1 MEALREKVHTVSA
14 LTAPQGFTGR
24 FYTDHRTRSVYAEG
38 AGPYRIVPAAVAL
51 PEGLDD
57 VVALVSTARDRGWV
71 LIPRGAGSGIPGN
84 NVGAGVV
91 VDLRRLRR
99 PLTVSESDWHAA
111 VGAAVTW
118 RQLDDAAAAA
128 GLRLPP
134 DPSSSAFCT
143 IGGMVATNAAGSR
156 SVRHGPIRAWVRAI
170 ELVTGH
176 GAPIRIRAT
185 DSSVPEFL
193 TAVGSEIRAAAE
205 LIRARFPR
213 TRKNTAGYALDAYL
227 QSGCATDLVVGS
239 EGTFGVITEVEL
251 RLAPRPAAV
260 AGLLVALPD
269 VSALTGAVHTLLP
282 LRPAALELLDRS
294 FLRIAEYASDLPIRD
309 WAGVLMIDFEGTRDD
324 VDQAVHLAR
333 EAVGPF
339 AAHVRTALD
348 PAEHADLWKLR
359 HAASPVLARLPDTR
373 RSLQIVEDG
382 CVPVARLS
390 EYLTGV
396 HQAADDVGIEIVAFG
411 HAGDGHLHVNAL
423 VDTTDPDCTDKLES
437 LLEQTTALVIEC
449 GGTPSGEHGDGRLRA
464 PAVERL
470 YGSEILALF
479 GRLKSAFDPA
489 GVFNPGVIV
498 TEQGGSPLEGLK
510 VGPRAAVIPGD
521 VAAALRQV
529 EQTGGWGLSP
539 LELLDHP
546 EPC

>member
-1 MEALREKVHTVSA
+1 VSA
-14 LTAPQGFTGR
+14 SAAPRGFAGR

-51 PEGLDD
+51 PDDLDD
-57 VVALVSTARDRGWV
+57 VVALVRTAVDRGWV

-91 VDLRRLRR
+91 VDVRRLRR
-99 PLTVSESDWHAA
+99 PLTVSKSDRYAT

-118 RQLDDAAAAA
+118 RQLDDAAATV

-143 IGGMVATNAAGSR
+143 IGGMIATNAAGSR

-170 ELVTGH
+170 ELVTGQ
-176 GAPIRIRAT
+176 GVPIRIGAT
-185 DSSVPEFL
+185 DPSVPEFL
-193 TAVGSEIRAAAE
+193 TTVDSEIRAAAE
-205 LIRARFPR
+205 LVRARFPR

-239 EGTFGVITEVEL
+239 EGTLGIITEIEL
-251 RLAPRPAAV
+251 HLARRPAAV

-269 VSALTGAVHTLLP
+269 VSTLTDAVHTLLP

-294 FLRIAEYASDLPIRD
+294 FLRIAEYTSDLPIQD
-309 WAGVLMIDFEGTRDD
+309 WAGVLMIDFEGTRDE
-324 VDQAVHLAR
+324 VDHAVHLAR
-333 EAVGPF
+333 EDVRPF

-348 PAEHADLWKLR
+348 PGEHADLWQLR

-373 RSLQIVEDG
+373 RSLQIIEDG

-396 HQAADDVGIEIVAFG
+396 HQVADDIGVEIVAFG

-423 VDTTDPDCTDKLES
+423 IDTTDPSCTDKLES

-464 PAVERL
+464 QAVERL
-470 YGSEILALF
+470 YGTDLLALF

-489 GVFNPGVIV
+489 GVLNPGVIV
-498 TEQGGSPLEGLK
+498 TQQGGSPLEGLK
-510 VGPRAAVIPGD
+510 VGPRAALIPRD
-521 VAAALRQV
+521 VAAGLRQI
-529 EQTGGWGLSP
+529 ERTGGWGHSP
-539 LELLDHP
+539 LELLRDP
-546 EPC
+546 KPR

>member
-1 MEALREKVHTVSA
+1 MGALREPADTVSA
-14 LTAPQGFTGR
+14 PAAPQGFAGR
-24 FYTDHRTRSVYAEG
+24 FYTDHRTRSVYAEA

-51 PEGLDD
+51 PEHLDD
-57 VVALVSTARDRGWV
+57 VVALVRAAADGGWA
-71 LIPRGAGSGIPGN
+71 LIPRGAGSGIPGS

-91 VDLRRLRR
+91 VDIRRLRH
-99 PLTVSESDWHAA
+99 PLTVSEPDRRAA

-118 RQLDDAAAAA
+118 RQLDDAAATV

-134 DPSSSAFCT
+134 DPSSFAFCT
-143 IGGMVATNAAGSR
+143 LGGMVATNAAGSR
-156 SVRHGPIRAWVRAI
+156 SVRHGSIRPWVRAI

-176 GAPIRIRAT
+176 GVPIRISAT

-193 TAVGSEIRAAAE
+193 STIDSEIQAAAG

-213 TRKNTAGYALDAYL
+213 TRKNTAGYALDSYL
-227 QSGCATDLVVGS
+227 QSGCATDLVIGS
-239 EGTFGVITEVEL
+239 EGTLGVITEIEL

-260 AGLLVALPD
+260 AGLLVALPE
-269 VSALTGAVHTLLP
+269 VSALTDAVRTLLP

-294 FLRIAEYASDLPIRD
+294 FLRIVEYASDLPIKD
-309 WAGVLMIDFEGTRDD
+309 WAGVLLIDFEGTRDEVDHAVQRARKD
-324 VDQAVHLAR
+324 VR
-333 EAVGPF
+333 SF

-348 PAEHADLWKLR
+348 PHEHADLWKLR
-359 HAASPVLARLPDTR
+359 HAASPVLARLPTTR

-390 EYLTGV
+390 DYLAGV
-396 HQAADDVGIEIVAFG
+396 HQAAEAVGVEVVAFG

-423 VDTTDPDCTDKLES
+423 IDTTDPDCVNRLEA
-437 LLEQTTALVIEC
+437 LLEQTTALVIAC

-470 YGSEILALF
+470 YGPELLALF

-498 TEQGGSPLEGLK
+498 AQHGGSPLDGLK
-510 VGPRAAVIPGD
+510 VGPHVADIPGD
-521 VAAALRQV
+521 VAAALRRI
-529 EQTGGWGLSP
+529 ERTGGWGLSP
-539 LELLDHP
+539 LEALDHR
-546 EPC
+546 EPG